1 MIDIRRVA
9 VNIHRRRV
17 LYLSLPVSLC
27 KEIRPVNC
35 SPDAFEAKAN
45 SSAKSI
51 PLKFEA
57 TTALSSTRFHT
68 RISTNENFRSEKTRQ
83 REREREGSLD
93 MVVNVR
99 FSDTQVALQVAESWV
114 IYSWLGGGTRC

>member
-35 SPDAFEAKAN
+35 SPDTFEAKAN

-57 TTALSSTRFHT
+57 TTPLSSREISHAYFHQWKFQK
-68 RISTNENFRSEKTRQ
+68 RENEAE
-83 REREREGSLD
+83 RERERG
-93 MVVNVR
+93 VVRYGRKCAV
-99 FSDTQVALQVAESWV
+99 
-114 IYSWLGGGTRC
+114 